1 MSTWTNILDLV
12 YPVGSV
18 YVAYNSTTPATR
30 FGGTW
35 TAITGRFP
43 YFDAGT
49 GTGGA
54 NTVTLTVDQ
63 MPKHRHYSVD
73 TQLLHNVSSGY
84 NSTVPSSASSGSYTN
99 SEGGFTT
106 SYSGGGKAHNNMPA
120 YQTLYAWRRTA

>member
-1 MSTWTNILDLV
+1 MDLV

-43 YFDAGT
+43 YFNAGT

-63 MPKHRHYSVD
+63 MPSHKHYSVD
-73 TQLLHNVSSGY
+73 TQKLYNVSSGY
-84 NSTVPSSASSGSYTN
+84 ESTVPSADVSGSYTN
-99 SEGGFTT
+99 SNGGFGT
-106 SYSGGGKAHNNMPA
+106 SYTGGGKAHNNMPA

>member
-35 TAITGRFP
+35 TAIIGRFP
-43 YFDAGT
+43 YFNAGT

-63 MPKHRHYSVD
+63 MPEHS
-73 TQLLHNVSSGY
+73 HNSNCRVQWYEYTSWGIYAAWADSGT
-84 NSTVPSSASSGSYTN
+84 NLGTDRETVHTDSQ
-99 SEGGFTT
+99 
-106 SYSGGGKAHNNMPA
+106 GGGKAHNNMPA

>member
-1 MSTWTNILDLV
+1 MDLV

-43 YFDAGT
+43 YFNAGT
-49 GTGGA
+49 NTGGA

-63 MPKHRHYSVD
+63 MPSHKHITNCRVQWYNYTSWGIYA
-73 TQLLHNVSSGY
+73 SWAESGT
-84 NSTVPSSASSGSYTN
+84 NLGMDRETVNTN
-99 SEGGFTT
+99 ET
-106 SYSGGGKAHNNMPA
+106 GGGKAHNNMPA